1 MVDHLMDTP
10 CTDNGEPSTTRENVS
25 TAYPPV
31 SFRWPHCIAHG
42 MRNEMR
48 FRLKWLERTGC
59 LGAFSVRKRYR
70 QYR

>member
-31 SFRWPHCIAHG
+31 SFLSAPLYSPRDAQ
-42 MRNEMR
+42 RDA
-48 FRLKWLERTGC
+48 L
-59 LGAFSVRKRYR
+59 SVEVA
-70 QYR
+70 